1 MDVAEVLADL
11 EARKPERMKPSLER
25 IRALSDLMDHPEARY
40 PTIHVTGTNGKTTTA
55 RLAARILCGQG
66 VSTGLYTSP
75 HLVSVTERLS
85 LCDQPI
91 DGEELAAAYAHLKPY
106 LDEVDG
112 RGDPLSYFETL
123 TGLAFLWMAD
133 KPVDVGVYEV
143 GMGGTWDATNLVN
156 GEVAV
161 FTSIDLDHPELGSTV
176 AEVAGEKAGIIKP
189 AAVVIVQ
196 DPEPDVMAAIE
207 PRARDLEAVVRT
219 LGRDWFVDR
228 VPAVGGQSISVETP
242 HQDYP
247 DLFLPLYG
255 AYQAENAAAAV
266 VACEAILQDDLDID
280 ALRTALAG
288 ATAPGRLEVVGR
300 DPLVVLDG
308 AHNPD
313 AARRL
318 AEALP
323 EAFTWRRLHLVIGV
337 LREKDLDGIMDALS
351 VPADVG
357 YACPSSSPR
366 SRPASE
372 VAAAAAR
379 SGLPVTEHPTPGAA
393 LDAAVAAAAQ
403 DDLILVTGSLYTVA
417 DILSTKD

>member
-1 MDVAEVLADL
+1 VDLRAVLADL
-11 EARKPERMKPSLER
+11 EARKPERVKPSLDR
-25 IRALSDLMDHPEARY
+25 IRALSDLMDHPERTY
-40 PTIHVTGTNGKTTTA
+40 RTLHVTGTNGKTTTA

-66 VSTGLYTSP
+66 VTTGLYTSP
-75 HLVSVTERLS
+75 HLVSVTERLA

-91 DGEELAAAYAHLKPY
+91 GGEEMAAAYAHLKPY

-133 KPVDVGVYEV
+133 KPVDVGVFEV

-161 FTSIDLDHPELGSTV
+161 FTSIGLDHPELGSTV

-196 DPEPDVMAAIE
+196 DPQPEVMAAIE
-207 PRARDLEAVVRT
+207 PRARDLEAVVRA
-219 LGRDWFVDR
+219 LDRDWLVDR

-247 DLFLPLYG
+247 ALFLPLHG
-255 AYQAENAAAAV
+255 AHQALNAAAAV
-266 VACEAILQDDLDID
+266 VAGEAVLQDDLDRE
-280 ALRTALAG
+280 ALRVSLAG
-288 ATAPGRLEVVGR
+288 ATSPGRLEVVGR
-300 DPLVVLDG
+300 EPLVVLDG
-308 AHNPD
+308 AHNPH
-313 AARRL
+313 AALRL

-337 LREKDLDGIMDALS
+337 LRDKDLEGIVDALS
-351 VPADVG
+351 VPADVV
-357 YACPSSSPR
+357 YACPNSSPR
-366 SRPASE
+366 SRPAAE

-379 SGLPVTEHPTPGAA
+379 AGLPATEHPSPGAA
-393 LDAAVAAAAQ
+393 LDAAVAAAAE
-403 DDLILVTGSLYTVA
+403 DDLILATGSLYTVA